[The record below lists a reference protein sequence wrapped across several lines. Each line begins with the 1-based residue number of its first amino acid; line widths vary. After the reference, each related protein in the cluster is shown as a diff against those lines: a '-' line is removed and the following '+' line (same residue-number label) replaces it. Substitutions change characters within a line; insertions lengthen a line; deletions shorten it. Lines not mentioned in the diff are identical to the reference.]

1 VLKAAGLVIL
11 AVVALT
17 AVVALNG
24 RSRTSAAAPSRAPAS
39 APSRF
44 AAANSACGN
53 TWDLRD
59 GGKTLIGDGKGKE
72 DASGL
77 SIQQMVCP
85 LELLQAPT
93 AVVSHMDST
102 RALDGQQTDEW
113 DGIKARWTFH
123 PDNGFAVTLVDS
135 K

>member
-1 VLKAAGLVIL
+1 MKSMTMAAVAGCIVAVAPL
-11 AVVALT
+11 AACGKGAEP
-17 AVVALNG
+17 AV
-24 RSRTSAAAPSRAPAS
+24 APSSS

-44 AAANSACGN
+44 AAANSSCGN
-53 TWDLRD
+53 AWDLRD
-59 GGKTLIGDGKGKE
+59 GGKTLIGDGKGEE

-77 SIQQMVCP
+77 SIQQIVCP
-85 LELLQAPT
+85 LLQLKAPT

-113 DGIKARWTFH
+113 DGIKARWTYH
-123 PDNGFAVTLVDS
+123 PDAGFSVTLVDT